1 MIHIKKLKKKKNLG
15 MKTLDVRVS
24 WNSFLCTF
32 LMLECIPFLKKCFDG
47 LGEI

>member
-1 MIHIKKLKKKKNLG
+1 MIHIKKLKKKKELG
-15 MKTLDVRVS
+15 MNTLDVRVS
-24 WNSFLCTF
+24 WNSFLCAF